1 MKKDWH
7 PRSDGL
13 VLDLVHPSLYC
24 LVYGRTQALDPQGS
38 GELKPITK
46 PMALIP
52 GSGLYYDEWA
62 LSDKFAW
69 IPSDFVIARDGSS
82 AKVQSYI
89 NNLQQHP
96 NMYPVIERLVTRFV
110 SLWDRVLTDTIYDN
124 RDSANVS
131 RINDWY
137 TVDEKNLGPEPP
149 YDDTEDSDYMQWQER
164 RAGLIIPPTVPDAQ
178 IDITKRKIQY
188 TLRGRSIQ
196 VIVKL
201 ANIHLV

>member
-7 PRSDGL
+7 PGSDGL

-38 GELKPITK
+38 GNLQPITT
-46 PMALIP
+46 PTAPIP
-52 GSGLYYDEWA
+52 DLGLFYAEWA

-96 NMYPVIERLVTRFV
+96 DMYPVIERLVVRFV
-110 SLWDRVLTDTIYDN
+110 SLWDRVLTDMIYDN
-124 RDSANVS
+124 RNSAKFS
-131 RINDWY
+131 RINERY
-137 TVDEKNLGPEPP
+137 AVDEENLGPEPP
-149 YDDTEDSDYMQWQER
+149 MDDETEDYTLWEER
-164 RAGLIIPPTVPDAQ
+164 RPEFIIPPTVPDAL